1 MMPAK
6 SIIKKTITVEDKY
19 IFDLEIYPRLISW
32 EIYPKD
38 HHAALYAFSNKDK
51 LNKLIEDEHVFEKKD
66 PGKEVVTTGI
76 KVDLVEPL
84 LETVGA
90 TIGNGVKAETAVV
103 VVRDDPTY
111 SSGKTKKAEK
121 LNIPMMTIDEFTSK
135 YFPA

>member
-1 MMPAK
+1 MPAK

-66 PGKEVVTTGI
+66 PHADTTI
-76 KVDLVEPL
+76 
-84 LETVGA
+84 
-90 TIGNGVKAETAVV
+90 
-103 VVRDDPTY
+103 
-111 SSGKTKKAEK
+111 
-121 LNIPMMTIDEFTSK
+121 
-135 YFPA
+135 